1 MQATRTEQLIRTIT
15 NMAGRCR
22 SAGYLQRHLLQFKHH
37 KNNNGKTQLPPLV
50 RYSTLV
56 EEKKSFYQREHIELQ
71 NTVKKIVDTE
81 INPYVDE
88 WEESGRWPAHKIMK
102 KFGDAGLLGITKPV
116 EYGGLGLDYK
126 YQTAFSEAMG
136 YAKALGVVMGVGVQ
150 TDVATPAL
158 ASFGSDYLKREFLV
172 PSITGDVVGC
182 LGISEPNA
190 GSDVA
195 GLMTTARRQGDDL
208 IINGQ
213 KLWITNSWSADWMCL
228 LCNTSQ
234 GHPHKNKSLVMV
246 PMNLPG
252 VHLTKL
258 IDKLGMR
265 SSDTGQIFF
274 DEVRVPAKHIIG
286 EEGKG
291 FIYQMLGFQPER
303 ISLSLMGLKPAE
315 LCIQETI
322 KYTRERQAFGKSIL
336 DNQYVHFRLAE
347 LETEVECLRSLIY
360 RAVDLY
366 VSGGDATKLVSMCKL
381 KAGRLVREVTDSC
394 LQFWGGMGF
403 TNEVL
408 VSRWYRDLR
417 LISIGGGA
425 DEIMLNVICKCMG
438 TLPIPAK

>member
-1 MQATRTEQLIRTIT
+1 
-15 NMAGRCR
+15 MAGRWR
-22 SAGYLQRHLLQFKHH
+22 SAGCLQRHLGLFTRYKINSGQARVTDF
-37 KNNNGKTQLPPLV
+37 V
-50 RYSTLV
+50 RYSTQV
-56 EEKKSFYQREHIELQ
+56 EERKSFYQSEHIELQ
-71 NTVKKIVDTE
+71 KTVKKLIDTE
-81 INPYVDE
+81 INPYIEE
-88 WEESGRWPAHKIMK
+88 WEASGRWPAHKIMK

-126 YQTAFSEAMG
+126 YQTAFGEAMG
-136 YAKALGVVMGVGVQ
+136 YVHALGVVMGVGVQ

-158 ASFGSDYLKREFLV
+158 AKFGSDYLKREFLV

-182 LGISEPNA
+182 LGVSEPNA

-195 GLMTTARRQGDDL
+195 GLMTSARRQGDDL

-213 KLWITNSWSADWMCL
+213 KLWITNAWSADWICL
-228 LCNTSQ
+228 LCNTNQ
-234 GHPHKNKSLVMV
+234 GPPHKNKSLVIV
-246 PMNLPG
+246 PMKSPG

-274 DEVRVPAKHIIG
+274 DEVRVPAKNIVG

-291 FIYQMLGFQPER
+291 FIYQMHGFQPER
-303 ISLSLMGLKPAE
+303 ILLSVMGLKPSE

-322 KYTRERQAFGKSIL
+322 KYTRERKAFGKSIL
-336 DNQYVHFRLAE
+336 DNQRVHFRLAE

-360 RAVDLY
+360 RSVDLY
-366 VSGGDATKLVSMCKL
+366 VRGEDATKLVSMCKL
-381 KAGRLVREVTDSC
+381 KAGRLAREVTDAC

-417 LISIGGGA
+417 LLSIGGGA
-425 DEIMLNVICKCMG
+425 DEIMLNVICKYMG
-438 TLPIPAK
+438 TLPMPVK